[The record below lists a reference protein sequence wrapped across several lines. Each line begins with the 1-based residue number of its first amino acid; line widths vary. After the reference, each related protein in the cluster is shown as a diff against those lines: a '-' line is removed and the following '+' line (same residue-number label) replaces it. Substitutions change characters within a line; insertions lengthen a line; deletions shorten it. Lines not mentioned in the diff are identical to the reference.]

1 MSNYLNELN
10 TAMIRWMQA
19 NDFPES
25 EINAIYIGADMYSVD
40 DLYELVT
47 GIGKKEA
54 VLAEL
59 GCFLNTF
66 ETINDAAS
74 EYIPDNETSTELKA
88 MSETGDDADAASA
101 IYTAAENFL
110 ERNL

>member
-1 MSNYLNELN
+1 MSNYSNAV
-10 TAMIRWMQA
+10 TTMIQWMQA

-40 DLYELVT
+40 DLYELAT

-59 GCFLNTF
+59 VASSTPSKPLMMRPLN
-66 ETINDAAS
+66 
-74 EYIPDNETSTELKA
+74 IPDNETSTELKA